1 MKNPPCCDC
10 CRSASSLKPC
20 ITSNLLDHRIV
31 RGPCNFS
38 GVCSA
43 GRAIGSR
50 ISLTSYV
57 QEIIATLGVECINCQ
72 GDIEST
78 DGACLVVA
86 VAPRMVLAL
95 NAVAGH
101 RTTCTRSDFPRS
113 RRRRG
118 WDRCG
123 GRLWSREIVGKLQDE
138 EPLLDAAGD
147 DDAALEEG
155 IDAPDAFK
163 GWTAA
168 LRLCVEEGG
177 LRELVIRP
185 HLQDLHAGAVVAL
198 VHVAVVEV
206 VVVVDGIRVMV
217 EFLDKLNIVEIL
229 CIEDECPRFR
239 IIALLI
245 KLIVCVDV
253 SLLSI
258 EPTLMGVP

>member
-1 MKNPPCCDC
+1 MVLALN
-10 CRSASSLKPC
+10 A
-20 ITSNLLDHRIV
+20 V
-31 RGPCNFS
+31 
-38 GVCSA
+38 A
-43 GRAIGSR
+43 
-50 ISLTSYV
+50 
-57 QEIIATLGVECINCQ
+57 
-72 GDIEST
+72 IES
-78 DGACLVVA
+78 
-86 VAPRMVLAL
+86 RMVLAL

-101 RTTCTRSDFPRS
+101 RTACARSDFPRAR

-118 WDRCG
+118 GGRCG
-123 GRLWSREIVGKLQDE
+123 GRLWSREIFGKLQDE

-168 LRLCVEEGG
+168 LRLCVEESG

-206 VVVVDGIRVMV
+206 VVVVDGISVMV
-217 EFLDKLNIVEIL
+217 ELLDKLNIVEVL

-245 KLIVCVDV
+245 KLIICVDV
-253 SLLSI
+253 SLLAI
-258 EPTLMGVP
+258 EPTLM